1 MADPDNEVKA
11 DDEFWDMADALIAQA
26 NDLCEKVDP
35 SKVSAALLY
44 AAARFNAF
52 IVASNSVDRKE
63 FKAEKEEAMQYF
75 SKQYRTMLGDNL
87 ADYEAN
93 FKDYTRKPNSDDEPS
108 HSADGV

>member
-1 MADPDNEVKA
+1 MSSSDDRTNTGNDIEA
-11 DDEFWDMADALIAQA
+11 DDEFWDMADSLIAEA
-26 NDLCEKVDP
+26 NQLCDKADP
-35 SKVSAALLY
+35 SKVGAALLY

-93 FKDYTRKPNSDDEPS
+93 FKDYTRKPNSKDD
-108 HSADGV
+108 A